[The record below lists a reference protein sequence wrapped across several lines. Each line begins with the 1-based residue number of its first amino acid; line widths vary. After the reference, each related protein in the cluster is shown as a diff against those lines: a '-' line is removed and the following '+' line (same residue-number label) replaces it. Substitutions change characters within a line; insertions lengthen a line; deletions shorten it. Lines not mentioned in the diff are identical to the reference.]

1 MPFKFQRICPI
12 CGREELTNI
21 SRHLSLVH
29 DLKSFARKPWL
40 RLAKHQT
47 MNTVY
52 KHLSSQTREQPKH
65 LLTIRCRISMKNM
78 KKTENTIKTKKIK

>member
-1 MPFKFQRICPI
+1 MPFKNRRISTI
-12 CGREELTNI
+12 CKEQDVNDI
-21 SRHLSLVH
+21 SVHLFYAH
-29 DLKSFARKPWL
+29 DLDSANRKSWL
-40 RLAKHQT
+40 KLTKHQT